1 MTKQVSVPPA
11 HTFAWTIVQALREL
25 NGSGIIEEIN
35 EQCVK
40 LRDLTEE
47 QQSVPGPKGRGTEVH
62 YRLGWARTQA
72 KELGL
77 ITNSGR
83 GVWALTEVGRKVTQS
98 EVDDL
103 RRALD
108 RKRTARRKAAAAPTA
123 LARDEVLSVGD
134 LFDQDRSP
142 DDKGSGEL
150 EQRSWKEQLLDVLKA
165 MPPDAFERLTQRL
178 LREAGFANVS
188 VTGRSGDGGIDGTG
202 VYRAMR
208 LMSFPVYF
216 QCKRYSGTV
225 GASKVR
231 DFRGAMVGRGD
242 KGLLITTGTFTA
254 DAQAEAT
261 RDGAPPIDLVDGDQL
276 ADLLVD
282 FELGVT
288 TTQRVVSE
296 HSVDPA
302 FFATI

>member
-1 MTKQVSVPPA
+1 MTEEVHVPPA
-11 HTFAWTIVQALREL
+11 YTFAWTIVQALREL
-25 NGSGIIEEIN
+25 NGSGTIEEIN

-40 LRDLTEE
+40 LRGLTEE
-47 QQSVPGPKGRGTEVH
+47 QQSVPGPKRGTTAVY
-62 YRLGWARTQA
+62 YRLAWARTLA
-72 KELGL
+72 KALDL
-77 ITNSGR
+77 ITSSGR
-83 GVWALTEVGRKVTQS
+83 GVWALTEAGQTVTQA

-103 RRALD
+103 RRA
-108 RKRTARRKAAAAPTA
+108 RSRERTARRKAVASAGAGIA
-123 LARDEVLSVGD
+123 DEVMGGEDLS
-134 LFDQDRSP
+134 DQDTSP
-142 DDKGSGEL
+142 DDEDSIEFD
-150 EQRSWKEQLLDVLKA
+150 ERSWKEQLLDVLKA
-165 MPPDAFERLTQRL
+165 MSPDAFERLAQRL
-178 LREAGFANVS
+178 LREAGFANVM
-188 VTGRSGDGGIDGTG
+188 VTGGSGDGGIDGTG

-216 QCKRYSGTV
+216 QCKRYAGTV

-261 RDGAPPIDLVDGDQL
+261 RDGTPPIDLVDGDQL
-276 ADLLVD
+276 TELLRE

-288 TTQRVVSE
+288 TTQRVVYE

-302 FFATI
+302 FFAAM

>member
-1 MTKQVSVPPA
+1 MPGQVNVPSA
-11 HTFAWTIVQALREL
+11 YTFAWTIVQALRAL
-25 NGSGIIEEIN
+25 DGSGTIEEIN

-40 LRDLTEE
+40 LRGLTEE
-47 QQSVPGPKGRGTEVH
+47 QQSVPGPSGGTAVR
-62 YRLGWARTQA
+62 YRLAWARTLA

-83 GVWALTEVGRKVTQS
+83 GVWALTESGRTVTRS

-103 RRALD
+103 RRA
-108 RKRTARRKAAAAPTA
+108 RNRNRAARRKATAAHTVAGDESLSTEDVIDHDLSTDHEDTA
-123 LARDEVLSVGD
+123 EPV
-134 LFDQDRSP
+134 
-142 DDKGSGEL
+142 
-150 EQRSWKEQLLDVLKA
+150 QRSWKEQLLDVLKA
-165 MPPDAFERLTQRL
+165 MPPDAFERLAQRL
-178 LREAGFANVS
+178 LREAGFANVL

-242 KGLLITTGTFTA
+242 KGLVITTGTFTA

-261 RDGAPPIDLVDGDQL
+261 RDGAPPIDLIDGDQL
-276 ADLLVD
+276 AELLRE

-288 TTQRVVSE
+288 TTQRVVCE

>member
-1 MTKQVSVPPA
+1 VRIPPA

-25 NGSGIIEEIN
+25 NGSGTIEEIN
-35 EQCVK
+35 EKCVK
-40 LRDLTEE
+40 LRGLTEE
-47 QQSVPGPKGRGTEVH
+47 QQSVPAKRGGTEVH
-62 YRLGWARTQA
+62 YRLAWARTQA
-72 KELGL
+72 KDLGL

-83 GVWALTEVGRKVTQS
+83 GVWALTEAGRRATQS

-103 RRALD
+103 RRE
-108 RKRTARRKAAAAPTA
+108 RNRNRAAAQRRAAMVSSAVTG
-123 LARDEVLSVGD
+123 DETLD
-134 LFDQDRSP
+134 ADELFDQDPSTGHE
-142 DDKGSGEL
+142 DSVEI
-150 EQRSWKEQLLDVLKA
+150 EQRTWKERLLDLLKA

-178 LREAGFANVS
+178 LREAGFANVF

-276 ADLLVD
+276 AELLRE
-282 FELGVT
+282 FELGVST
-288 TTQRVVSE
+288 VQRVVYE

-302 FFATI
+302 FFASV

>member
-25 NGSGIIEEIN
+25 NGSGTIEEIN

-40 LRDLTEE
+40 LRGLTED

-83 GVWALTEVGRKVTQS
+83 GVWALTEAGRRVTQP

-103 RRALD
+103 RRARD
-108 RKRTARRKAAAAPTA
+108 RDRAAQRKAAAATPSA
-123 LARDEVLSVGD
+123 AAGGEDPGVED
-134 LFDQDRSP
+134 LFGQDPSR
-142 DDKGSGEL
+142 DGLAEL
-150 EQRSWKEQLLDVLKA
+150 ERSWKEQLLDVLKA

-261 RDGAPPIDLVDGDQL
+261 RDGAAPIDLVDGDQL
-276 ADLLVD
+276 VDLLTD

-302 FFATI
+302 FFAAI